1 MNKNSTSDDAISVE
15 NSPAAQHPHVDNEQ
29 RENSTQNEFNSA
41 ECATA
46 TNTTKKS
53 SMTPTPLEFS
63 PWSRHRSSIAAGAFA
78 VFTIIAMSIGIL
90 TVCFTSPKATGMFF
104 FINMLATFYR

>member
-15 NSPAAQHPHVDNEQ
+15 NSPAAQHLHVDNEQ

-41 ECATA
+41 KCTTA

-53 SMTPTPLEFS
+53 SMTPTPLY
-63 PWSRHRSSIAAGAFA
+63 
-78 VFTIIAMSIGIL
+78 II
-90 TVCFTSPKATGMFF
+90 FF
-104 FINMLATFYR
+104 CVQS